1 MEDGTDMGVW
11 YVFSKSRPLRFAF
24 TNVGPKAGTK
34 YSVEMKANIE
44 NPTDVYS
51 AGRGGAGSR
60 SGLTTNHVATGAKP
74 KSKTG
79 ESGRGPSILYRHVS
93 NVPGPMPPFVPVGDV
108 VCKLHFVPEFRDVSV
123 HVFGRKRFPEN

>member
-1 MEDGTDMGVW
+1 MGVW

-24 TNVGPKAGTK
+24 TNVGPKAGTR

-60 SGLTTNHVATGAKP
+60 SGLTTNHVATGTKP

-93 NVPGPMPPFVPVGDV
+93 KYYFPGPMPLRPFVPVGNV
-108 VCKLHFVPEFRDVSV
+108 VGVT
-123 HVFGRKRFPEN
+123 